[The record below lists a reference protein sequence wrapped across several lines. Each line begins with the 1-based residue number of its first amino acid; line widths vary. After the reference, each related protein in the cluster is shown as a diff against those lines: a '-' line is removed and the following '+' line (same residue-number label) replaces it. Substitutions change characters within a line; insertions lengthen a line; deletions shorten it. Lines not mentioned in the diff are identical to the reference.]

1 LNLNSKK
8 YLGQIKEVIKKA
20 EAGKVYPVYMFIGD
34 RPIIHPQINK
44 LIDCLIPK
52 EAKDFNFEILSPDS
66 FSEGRLLE
74 LLGTQGF
81 FPGRKVILIQ
91 DLPLLI
97 SSDTAKTRWKKALAA
112 IEADD
117 NDRATELISRIF
129 SDLNINPMELKGLSS
144 GQIKDVLSWPKD
156 LSIASLSEF
165 LEVHCGDIKTAEPMN
180 TGSGNRLL
188 VWLAQRADPSLAI
201 IILESEI
208 VDKKCSLYKELK
220 KYGPVVDLD
229 KEKKDRKG
237 GTDFAIGLISDLI
250 RESGKKTDN
259 KAIKAIMDRV
269 GHKDPAGLK
278 TEIQKLV
285 ARAGDSVRI
294 TAEDVCELVVRH
306 RDEEL
311 YNLTNAI
318 GEKDLG
324 KCLNSLNYLLDQG
337 IHPLAILKTIANFL
351 RKMIILRAVFEY
363 GAGIKGFK
371 NLRFKIFKDR
381 ILPEIKESLE
391 DDQPDVLKGHPYRLY
406 KLSLQAYGFDL
417 DRMLVFLAL
426 LAEADLEFKGGR
438 TPHRVLLETLV
449 FRFISME

>member
-1 LNLNSKK
+1 LNLTSKK

-20 EAGKVYPVYMFIGD
+20 QAGKIYPVYLFIGD

-44 LIDCLIPK
+44 LIDCLIPE
-52 EAKDFNFEILSPDS
+52 EAKDFNLEILSPDS

-74 LLGTQGF
+74 LLGTRGF

-91 DLPLLI
+91 DLPLLV
-97 SSDTAKTRWKKALAA
+97 SSDTAKTSWKKALAA

-117 NDRATELISRIF
+117 NDRAIEIIARIF
-129 SDLNINPMELKGLSS
+129 SDLNMDPVELKGLSAE
-144 GQIKDVLSWPKD
+144 QIKDVLSWPRD
-156 LSIASLSEF
+156 LSITSLSEF
-165 LEVHCGDIKTAEPMN
+165 LEVHFGDIKTIEPVN

-188 VWLAQRADPSLAI
+188 AWLAQRAGPSPAI
-201 IILESEI
+201 IIIESEI
-208 VDKKCSLYKELK
+208 VDKRCSLYKELK

-237 GTDFAIGLISDLI
+237 GTDFAIGFISDLI
-250 RESGKKTDN
+250 RESGKETDN
-259 KAIKAIMDRV
+259 KAIKVIMDRV
-269 GHKDPAGLK
+269 GHEDPVGLK

-285 ARAGDSVRI
+285 AQSGDSVRI

-324 KCLNSLNYLLDQG
+324 KCLNSLNYLLNQG
-337 IHPLAILKTIANFL
+337 IHPLAIIKTIANFL

-363 GAGIKGFK
+363 GAGIKAVK
-371 NLRFKIFKDR
+371 NLHYEIFKDR
-381 ILPEIKESLE
+381 ILPEIKENLKN
-391 DDQPDVLKGHPYRLY
+391 DTPDILKGHPYRLY

-417 DRMLVFLAL
+417 DRMLIFLAS
-426 LAEADLEFKGGR
+426 LAEADLELKGGK
-438 TPHRVLLETLV
+438 TPHKVLLETLV